1 MKKAIRS
8 AIRYSLAIALFAG
21 CVSSKKFE
29 MQVKTSDD
37 LKTQKE
43 SLLQELGEAKYQNQ
57 KLSEQLEAL
66 LKAKKELESSL
77 GATKDDLKSTIAK
90 LSKLNEELE
99 RTKKELEQRLQ
110 EVLQAKESE
119 IRRLTSTYDQ
129 MVGELKNE
137 ISSGEIKITQLQ
149 NKLTVNLVDKILFD
163 SGKTEIKENGKKVL
177 DRVGAILKQVK
188 DRQVVIEGHTD
199 NVPVGPSLRVKFP
212 TNWELSASRATA
224 VARYLQENA
233 GMDPE
238 SLMAAGH
245 GPYKPIAPNDSPEN
259 KAQNR
264 RIEIVLIPKDLS
276 KAPTPQA
283 TSPAA
288 PSAPAAPDAPA
299 GTRN

>member
-1 MKKAIRS
+1 MKKAAFS
-8 AIRYSLAIALFAG
+8 VIRYCLAAALLSG

-29 MQVKTSDD
+29 MQVKTSND
-37 LKTQKE
+37 LKVQKE

-57 KLSEQLEAL
+57 RLAEQLEAL

-77 GATKDDLKSTIAK
+77 GATKDDLKNTIAK

-99 RTKKELEQRLQ
+99 RTKKELEAKLQ

-137 ISSGEIKITQLQ
+137 ISSGEIQITQLQ

-163 SGKTEIKENGKKVL
+163 SGKTEIKENGKRVL

-188 DRQVVIEGHTD
+188 DRQIVIEGHTD
-199 NVPVGPSLRVKFP
+199 NVPVGPSLRAKYP

-245 GPYKPIAPNDSPEN
+245 GPYKPVAPNDSPEN

-276 KAPTPQA
+276 KMPAPAQT
-283 TSPAA
+283 A
-288 PSAPAAPDAPA
+288 PSQSAPAAPEAPA